1 LLAQAL
7 ALRGQWSESIEYN
20 RKAIGLRPDFAEA
33 HANLGLALTQVER
46 PEEARRHLEQSLSL
60 GLESA
65 QVHVTLGMLALE
77 RREPEP
83 AVRHLREGLRLRPD
97 QPLAANNLAWLLAT
111 NPSEQIRNP
120 EESIRIAE
128 PMVVTAKGNRGAV
141 LDTLA
146 AAYAAAGRFEAAIRT
161 ASEAIDVARED
172 DDGALANEIETRLAL
187 YRSHRAYVERSPLA
201 PD

>member
-1 LLAQAL
+1 
-7 ALRGQWSESIEYN
+7 
-20 RKAIGLRPDFAEA
+20 
-33 HANLGLALTQVER
+33 
-46 PEEARRHLEQSLSL
+46 
-60 GLESA
+60 
-65 QVHVTLGMLALE
+65 MLALE

-97 QPLAANNLAWLLAT
+97 QPSAANNLAWLLAT

-120 EESIRIAE
+120 EES
-128 PMVVTAKGNRGAV
+128 M